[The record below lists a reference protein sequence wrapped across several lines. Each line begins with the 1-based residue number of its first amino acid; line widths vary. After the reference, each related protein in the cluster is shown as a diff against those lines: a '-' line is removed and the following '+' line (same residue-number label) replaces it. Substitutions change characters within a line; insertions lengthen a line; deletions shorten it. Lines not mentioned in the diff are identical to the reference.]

1 MCPRCEGMGSVTDF
15 DLTQLYDSSKSIR
28 EGALKIPG
36 YQAEGWYGRIYGG
49 SGFFPG
55 DKPIEKFTDKQLRDL
70 LYKEPTRIKV
80 EGINVTFEG
89 LIPRMQKSF
98 LQKDVETSASR
109 TFARLLSA
117 RYLLDLPRVRRHS
130 AQRGGP
136 LVQDQGHQHRGRV
149 LDAGQST
156 WPNGFAD

>member
-1 MCPRCEGMGSVTDF
+1 
-15 DLTQLYDSSKSIR
+15 
-28 EGALKIPG
+28 G

-55 DKPIEKFTDKQLRDL
+55 DKPIEKFTDKQLRYL

-98 LQKDVETSASR
+98 LQKDVESLQPHIRAFVER
-109 TFARLLSA
+109 AVTFSTCPECGGTRLSEAARS
-117 RYLLDLPRVRRHS
+117 S
-130 AQRGGP
+130 
-136 LVQDQGHQHRGRV
+136 
-149 LDAGQST
+149 
-156 WPNGFAD
+156 